1 MRMFWKWG
9 EVKAFHDKMR
19 LKEKIKTSSFN
30 SILIVVKEI
39 KQDINDV

>member
-19 LKEKIKTSSFN
+19 SKEKIITSLFK
-30 SILIVVKEI
+30 SIFIVIKEI
-39 KQDINDV
+39 KQDLKDV